1 MQRETKYNLIGQR
14 FGKLVVIDR
23 AEDIEREWNG
33 KHTSQVAWLC
43 KCDCGNTKIAYQG
56 SLLSGNTKTCGN
68 KECRKGRRV
77 IRNKYDLS
85 GEFGRGW
92 TKSGV
97 EFWFDKEDY
106 DLIKDYNWGTDE
118 KGYIEA
124 IMWDNTDGS
133 QHKIKL
139 SRLVMNV
146 LDNKDF
152 NCQVDHR
159 DRNRLDNRKEN
170 LRIVD
175 NATNNANKNP
185 YREDGSKIVWHIIHV
200 SYKCSI
206 CGIQIDKSI
215 WSNPIQTHSDIPL
228 NHFLFDYLIINVNK
242 CCFVF

>member
-1 MQRETKYNLIGQR
+1 MQRETKYNLMGQR

-33 KHTSQVAWLC
+33 KHISRVAWLC
-43 KCDCGNTKIAYQG
+43 KCNCGRTKIADQG

-85 GEFGRGW
+85 GEFGKGW
-92 TKSGV
+92 TRNGV

-139 SRLVMNV
+139 SRLVMGV

-159 DRNRLDNRKEN
+159 DRNKLDNRKEN

-175 NATNNANKNP
+175 NTTNNANKNP
-185 YREDGSKIVWHIIHV
+185 YREDGSKIGVRKFRNKWVADITINDKIIHLG
-200 SYKCSI
+200 SYDNYENAVQARLDAEKKYKVY
-206 CGIQIDKSI
+206 GIYE
-215 WSNPIQTHSDIPL
+215 N
-228 NHFLFDYLIINVNK
+228 
-242 CCFVF
+242 

>member
-33 KHTSQVAWLC
+33 KHISRVAWLC
-43 KCDCGNTKIAYQG
+43 KCDCGRTKIADQG
-56 SLLSGNTKTCGN
+56 SLLSGRTKTCGS

-77 IRNKYDLS
+77 VRNKYDLS

-152 NCQVDHR
+152 NCQVDHK
-159 DRNRLDNRKEN
+159 DRNKSNNMKSN
-170 LRIVD
+170 LRIC
-175 NATNNANKNP
+175 TNQQNNFNKPP
-185 YREDGSKIVWHIIHV
+185 YKEDGSKVGVRLERGKWLA
-200 SYKCSI
+200 SI
-206 CGIQIDKSI
+206 TIDGNMIRLGKYDNYDDAVKARI
-215 WSNPIQTHSDIPL
+215 DAEKKYWGEYRMAEN
-228 NHFLFDYLIINVNK
+228 
-242 CCFVF
+242 